1 MFESSVVKTE
11 KGLLLAGTRITLCN
25 IMDYL
30 KAGWPPKL
38 IRDRLNLSDSQIS
51 DAMNYI
57 ETHREEIE
65 TEYRL
70 VLQQGEEVRRYW
82 EDRNRTKFLE
92 IAAMP
97 PKPGQERIRAKLK
110 LCKAK
115 LGLP

>member
-1 MFESSVVKTE
+1 MLESAVVKTD

-25 IMDYL
+25 IMDCL

-65 TEYRL
+65 REYRL
-70 VLQQGEEVRRYW
+70 VLQEAEEVRQYW
-82 EDRNRTKFLE
+82 ENRNRKRFLE

-97 PKPGQERIRAKLK
+97 PKPGKEKIRAKLK